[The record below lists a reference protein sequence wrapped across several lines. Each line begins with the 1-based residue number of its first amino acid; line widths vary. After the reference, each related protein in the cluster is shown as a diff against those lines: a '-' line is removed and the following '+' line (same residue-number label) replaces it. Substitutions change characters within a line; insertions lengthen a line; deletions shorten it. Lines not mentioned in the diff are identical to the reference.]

1 MRKLMV
7 LAAVSCCVV
16 FAGSGQAKAATLSVD
31 AKNSCFDLTTN
42 KLFGT
47 SPPYP
52 AYLALPN
59 GKYTVSITSNAN
71 VGASGGALDKV
82 YFYLQTPNRPFSS
95 LNIASTVN
103 SNNFTVN
110 GNGTHF
116 QNGITAFIVDVN
128 CGDNTGTITMTITPT
143 Q

>member
-1 MRKLMV
+1 MNKLIA
-7 LAAVSCCVV
+7 LAAASCCVL
-16 FAGSGQAKAATLSVD
+16 FAGSGQAKAATLLVNPKS
-31 AKNSCFDLTTN
+31 ACFDLNTN
-42 KLFGT
+42 
-47 SPPYP
+47 PPAGNSP

-59 GKYTVSITSNAN
+59 HKYAVSITSTAN

-95 LNIASTVN
+95 LNIVSTVN

-110 GNGTHF
+110 GNGSHF

>member
-1 MRKLMV
+1 MV

-47 SPPYP
+47 SP
-52 AYLALPN
+52 AYLALSN
-59 GKYTVSITSNAN
+59 HKYSVSITSTATL
-71 VGASGGALDKV
+71 GASGGALDKV

-95 LNIASTVN
+95 LNIVSTVN

-110 GNGTHF
+110 GNGSHF

>member
-1 MRKLMV
+1 MRKLVV
-7 LAAVSCCVV
+7 LAAVSCCVI

-31 AKNSCFDLTTN
+31 PKNSCFDLTTN

-47 SPPYP
+47 AP
-52 AYLALPN
+52 AFLPLAN
-59 GKYTVSITSNAN
+59 GKYTVSMTSTARL
-71 VGASGGALDKV
+71 GASGGALDKV

-95 LNIASTVN
+95 LNIVSTVN
-103 SNNFTVN
+103 SNNVSVN
-110 GNGTHF
+110 GNGSHF

-128 CGDNTGTITMTITPT
+128 CADNTGTITMTITPA